1 MFQILHLNWIR
12 RLGVAVGLTL
22 LSAATCFAQKPLPPE
37 PPYFFSN
44 TAYTL
49 PARRGGFS
57 LLHTSR
63 YAISPRV
70 ELGFHPLLILLSPD
84 IEVKWKQIEK
94 PRYTLSSFHSVNYVS
109 PLLRTVQMEGA
120 GGFVSPEFDM
130 PEMFAF
136 QNGALFSMELQKGHH
151 LTGKALFEFSVHSA
165 PPDERSTI
173 DLPIVFPRSAVYYKG
188 YGFIAGAAVEGRL
201 FRQFAYLATSD
212 AYFFPKGGLDF
223 FSESSLCLIWQTGK
237 RFMLLGGA
245 ELTFGEYP
253 FGSQWHLLPVVDFRW
268 FLRV

>member
-12 RLGVAVGLTL
+12 RLGVAAGLT
-22 LSAATCFAQKPLPPE
+22 LSAATYFAQKPLPPE

-49 PARRGGFS
+49 PVRRGGFS

-70 ELGFHPLLILLSPD
+70 ELGFHPLLIFLSPD
-84 IEVKWKQIEK
+84 IEVKWKQIETS
-94 PRYTLSSFHSVNYVS
+94 RYTLSSFHSVNYVS

-136 QNGALFSMELQKGHH
+136 QNGALISMELRKGHH
-151 LTGKALFEFSVHSA
+151 LTGKGLFEFSVHSA

-201 FRQFAYLATSD
+201 FRRFGYLATSD

>member
-1 MFQILHLNWIR
+1 MFQILHFIRIR
-12 RLGVAVGLTL
+12 RWILSLTL
-22 LSAATCFAQKPLPPE
+22 TLPTAILLAQKPLPPE

-63 YAISPRV
+63 YGIGRRM
-70 ELGFHPLLILLSPD
+70 ELGFHPLLVFLSPD
-84 IEVKWKQIEK
+84 IELKWKQIET
-94 PRYTLSSFHSVNYVS
+94 PGYTLSSFHSINYPS
-109 PLLRTVQMEGA
+109 LLMRTVQIEGA
-120 GGFVSPEFDM
+120 GGFISREFDM
-130 PEMFAF
+130 PDMFAF
-136 QNGALFSMELQKGHH
+136 QNGVMLSKELRKGHH
-151 LTGKALFEFSVHSA
+151 LTGKALFEFSVHSS
-165 PPDERSTI
+165 PPDERSTV
-173 DLPIVFPRSAVYYKG
+173 DLPIVFPRSAVYYKD
-188 YGFIAGAAVEGRL
+188 YGFIAGASFEGRL
-201 FRQFAYLATSD
+201 FGRFAYLATSD

-223 FSESSLCLIWQTGK
+223 FSESSLCLIWQTGR

-253 FGSQWHLLPVVDFRW
+253 FGTQWHLLPVLDFRW

>member
-1 MFQILHLNWIR
+1 MFQILHFDRIR
-12 RLGVAVGLTL
+12 RWGVAVSLA
-22 LSAATCFAQKPLPPE
+22 LSAAACFAQKPLPPE

-49 PARRGGFS
+49 PPRRGGFS

-63 YAISPRV
+63 YGITRRM
-70 ELGFHPLLILLSPD
+70 ELGFHPLLVFLSPD
-84 IEVKWKQIEK
+84 IELKWKQIET
-94 PRYTLSSFHSVNYVS
+94 PGYTLSSFHSVNYVS
-109 PLLRTVQMEGA
+109 PLLRTVQIEGA
-120 GGFVSPEFDM
+120 GGFISPEFEM

-136 QNGALFSMELQKGHH
+136 QNGALFSKKLREGHH

-188 YGFIAGAAVEGRL
+188 YGFIAGVAAEGRL
-201 FRQFAYLATSD
+201 FGRFAYLAASE

-253 FGSQWHLLPVVDFRW
+253 FGAQWHLLPVLDFRW